1 MKGLDTNVLLR
12 YLVEDDLAQ
21 ARKATAFISSEC
33 STDDPGLINRI
44 VLCELVWV
52 LESGYEYPRDMV
64 AAALDRILHTRQFRI
79 ENADNVRAALEE
91 YREGSDFA
99 DSLLG
104 HVNRQFGCDY
114 TVTFDRQA
122 ARRESFRL
130 LR

>member
-12 YLVEDDLAQ
+12 YLVADDLAQ

-52 LESGYEYPRDMV
+52 LESGYDYPRDMV

-114 TVTFDRQA
+114 TVTFDHKA

-130 LR
+130 LP